1 MEVVMTYQEFLKA
14 KQQECIY
21 HGFEPIYMPSCL
33 MDFQQ
38 ALVDWATRKGRSAIF
53 ADCGLGKT
61 IMQLVWAENIV
72 RKTNGRV
79 LILTPLAVGS
89 QTLRE
94 ADKFGIEAKRSHEGE
109 LPGNIIITNYQRLH
123 YFRPEDFAGC
133 VCDESSILKNFDGAY
148 KQEITGFMR
157 KMSYR
162 LLCTATAAPNDYVEL
177 GTSSEALG
185 ELGFM
190 DMLNRFFKNDSNPT
204 SDTKRHW
211 ARTGGEPPK
220 WRFKKHAEGA
230 FWRWVCSWARAVRK
244 PSDLGFDDGKFILPN
259 LVERDHVVKTNKIRD
274 GFLFDL
280 PAIGLWEQREERRRT
295 IKERCELAAQL
306 AQGHDASILW
316 CHLNDEG
323 ELLESLLPGSVQVC
337 GSQSDDEK
345 ETALMSFLSG
355 EKAILI
361 TKPMCAGFGLNLQ
374 RCAHMTFFPS
384 HSYEQYYQSVRRC
397 WRFGQTRPVTVDIVT
412 TEGERRVM
420 SNLKHKADSADI
432 MFSNLVANMN
442 DSLSINRTNKNII
455 KEEVPSW
462 LLATR

>member
-1 MEVVMTYQEFLKA
+1 
-14 KQQECIY
+14 
-21 HGFEPIYMPSCL
+21 
-33 MDFQQ
+33 
-38 ALVDWATRKGRSAIF
+38 
-53 ADCGLGKT
+53 
-61 IMQLVWAENIV
+61 
-72 RKTNGRV
+72 
-79 LILTPLAVGS
+79 
-89 QTLRE
+89 
-94 ADKFGIEAKRSHEGE
+94 
-109 LPGNIIITNYQRLH
+109 
-123 YFRPEDFAGC
+123 
-133 VCDESSILKNFDGAY
+133 
-148 KQEITGFMR
+148 
-157 KMSYR
+157 
-162 LLCTATAAPNDYVEL
+162 
-177 GTSSEALG
+177 
-185 ELGFM
+185 
-190 DMLNRFFKNDSNPT
+190 MLNRFFKNDSNPT

-244 PSDLGFDDGKFILPN
+244 PSDLGFDDGKFILPS
-259 LVERDHVVKTNKIRD
+259 LIERDHVVKTSKIRD
-274 GFLFDL
+274 GYLFDL

-323 ELLESLLPGSVQVC
+323 ELLEGLLPGSVQVC

-420 SNLKHKADSADI
+420 SNLKHKADAADI